1 MTQRKLFAMSY
12 FGKIDALDSRKY
24 TFDMPPNSVPLE
36 LIVQAEGSDREF
48 VLLPEQSQIA
58 NFSKKCE
65 TYFSQG
71 LDAKYQYVGGG
82 ISTLVIGMEEDRI
95 GVKGKLEFVIAR
107 WARKSETPFPRQIR
121 ITIKDLSLDANL
133 NFVEVISASAQ
144 HNPGG
149 K

>member
-1 MTQRKLFAMSY
+1 MSY

-24 TFDMPPNSVPLE
+24 TFEIPPNSLPLE
-36 LIVQAEGSDREF
+36 LTVLAEGSDREF
-48 VLLPEQSQIA
+48 VLLPEQSQIE

-71 LDAKYQYVGGG
+71 LNAKYQYVGGG
-82 ISTLVIGMEEDRI
+82 VSTLVIGTEEERI

-107 WARKSETPFPRQIR
+107 WARKSEAPFPKQIR
-121 ITIKDLSLDANL
+121 ITLKDLSLDNKL
-133 NFVEVISASAQ
+133 NFVEVVSASSQ
-144 HNPGG
+144 HNSEG

>member
-1 MTQRKLFAMSY
+1 MSY

-24 TFDMPPNSVPLE
+24 TFEIPPNSMPLE

-48 VLLPEQSQIA
+48 VLLPEQSQIE

-65 TYFSQG
+65 TYFSKG
-71 LDAKYQYVGGG
+71 LNAKYQYVGGG
-82 ISTLVIGMEEDRI
+82 VSTLVIGMEEERI

-107 WARKSETPFPRQIR
+107 WARKSETPFPKQIR
-121 ITIKDLSLDANL
+121 ITVKDLTLDAKL
-133 NFVEVISASAQ
+133 NFVEVISASSQ